1 MRKPGI
7 WAKVFVIP
15 NRIPS
20 KSPPWKVGKIN
31 GRQLWSWQQP
41 TTPISI
47 MTWKMT
53 AMLMK
58 NDDFHQF
65 GVGEVEAA
73 SDAELVDRETK
84 G

>member
-1 MRKPGI
+1 
-7 WAKVFVIP
+7 
-15 NRIPS
+15 
-20 KSPPWKVGKIN
+20 
-31 GRQLWSWQQP
+31 
-41 TTPISI
+41 